1 MIRFSASLVVIAMG
15 LLVAGGV
22 TSKLLLVYAAIALSA
37 VALIFLVIGAIL
49 NRGEFRAPPSG
60 DPVQRRD
67 AEPEPAALVG
77 AAPAVNPATS
87 PASLAGQARAAAT
100 DTAHGHGHGCGAGRG
115 RRKTAL
121 ARFTSAR
128 RPAPPRRSR

>member
-22 TSKLLLVYAAIALSA
+22 TSKLLLVYVAIALSA

-49 NRGEFRAPPSG
+49 NRGEFRAQPSG
-60 DPVQRRD
+60 DPVQHRD

-87 PASLAGQARAAAT
+87 PASLAGQARAAAGRG
-100 DTAHGHGHGCGAGRG
+100 HGHGHGYGAGRG